1 MMEVDYYPLSDKY
14 EGLWMPTNIYELKI
28 IEGGRGGGKS
38 EHTAEYVIIRGS
50 SEKINIFCLR
60 EFQSSIAMSSKPLLE
75 RKIREL
81 GLSEFW
87 QILETELRCVNGTII
102 KFMGMAR
109 NIQNL
114 KGLDN
119 ASLVWIE
126 EAEATSQESLDFV
139 LPSVRGKDQNGVLNC
154 ETIITFNPRYATDP
168 VAKLSMNPPE
178 KSWTQK
184 ISWRDNPKFPENL
197 RRLKD
202 RDEQDDYEKYLWVW
216 EGEYIASDQ
225 RSFISS
231 THVAMAR
238 NRTPI
243 FDKSSPII
251 GGLDVARFGGDRIAL
266 VVRQGAIILAVEI
279 IEKADTIDLSDW
291 AVEMII
297 KHKIEF
303 LSIDSAGS
311 AGVYDLVKSMSDVE
325 VYAYNGGH
333 SAEQADKYRNCRAES
348 WGRVKD
354 WFKNEGAIDKSD
366 YWDEATRVLFKYD
379 EQNRVQLE
387 SKEIMR
393 SRGVKSPDIID
404 ALSMTFINIFGRSKT
419 REKLKALRRSR

>member
-1 MMEVDYYPLSDKY
+1 MIEVTLEVISPKLQ
-14 EGLWMPTNIYELKI
+14 GLWKPARLKLLD
-28 IEGGRGGGKS
+28 GGRGSGKS
-38 EHTAEYVIIRGS
+38 MAVAEYLIIKAMEEKCRILCAREIQKSIQESSKRLLEETAERLGVS
-50 SEKINIFCLR
+50 QFFIF
-60 EFQSSIAMSSKPLLE
+60 QKTSIQCTLSN
-75 RKIREL
+75 
-81 GLSEFW
+81 SEF
-87 QILETELRCVNGTII
+87 LFEGLH
-102 KFMGMAR
+102 R
-109 NIQNL
+109 NTTKI
-114 KGLDN
+114 KGLQG
-119 ASLVWIE
+119 VKFCWVE
-126 EAEATSQESLDFV
+126 EAETISKESLQILF
-139 LPSVRGKDQNGVLNC
+139 PTIRGDDS
-154 ETIITFNPRYATDP
+154 EIICTYNPRYSTDP
-168 VAKLSMNPPE
+168 IHILRSNPP
-178 KSWTQK
+178 SYAWVQ
-184 ISWRDNPKFPENL
+184 SLNFDDNPHFPAVLDQERLECL
-197 RRLKD
+197 RSD
-202 RDEQDDYEKYLWVW
+202 PDDYKWIWLGQCVSS
-216 EGEYIASDQ
+216 SD
-225 RSFISS
+225 RSFITSR
-231 THVAMAR
+231 HIDLAR

-279 IEKADTIDLSDW
+279 IEKADTIELSDW